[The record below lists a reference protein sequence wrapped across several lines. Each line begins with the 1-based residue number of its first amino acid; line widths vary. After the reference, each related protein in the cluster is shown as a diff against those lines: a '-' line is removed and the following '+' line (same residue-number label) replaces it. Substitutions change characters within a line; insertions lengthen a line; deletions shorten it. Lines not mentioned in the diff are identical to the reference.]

1 MDQSKQLRQMIAD
14 KITEMDQR
22 ALPELFAMA
31 STEQGAE
38 TLESMIFSMCAD
50 RGISIQ
56 TAMSTLES
64 EMR

>member
-1 MDQSKQLRQMIAD
+1 MDQSKQLRKMIRE
-14 KITEMDQR
+14 KIKQMDQR

-31 STEQGAE
+31 STEQGTE
-38 TLESMIFSMCAD
+38 TLEGMIFGLCAD